1 MAFVWFTTWRA
12 SQSRATKCSE
22 NEMCQSR
29 GAGGGGD
36 KRASL
41 VGADRKK
48 QMVLGSVDSLPGPNR
63 FTSNSSNNNNNN
75 KVSHKAFLSW
85 GLLGKHTKKTTKK
98 QRQGKRK
105 KKRRKKSLLFRALC
119 DAHWFLD
126 SSGCTGVAYLLLP
139 PSLLSSLSFYC
150 FFFFFGC
157 RLLTL
162 LVQHIYVAKWTLWCC
177 SHQKGATI

>member
-1 MAFVWFTTWRA
+1 M
-12 SQSRATKCSE
+12 KCARVE
-22 NEMCQSR
+22 EQEEK
-29 GAGGGGD
+29 GGGGE
-36 KRASL
+36 KGASL

-75 KVSHKAFLSW
+75 KVNHKAFLSW
-85 GLLGKHTKKTTKK
+85 GLLGKHTKTTKKK

-139 PSLLSSLSFYC
+139 SSSLPPLFTASSSALAAASWHCWCNIF
-150 FFFFFGC
+150 
-157 RLLTL
+157 TL
-162 LVQHIYVAKWTLWCC
+162 QSELYDVVHTK
-177 SHQKGATI
+177 KGQRFNC